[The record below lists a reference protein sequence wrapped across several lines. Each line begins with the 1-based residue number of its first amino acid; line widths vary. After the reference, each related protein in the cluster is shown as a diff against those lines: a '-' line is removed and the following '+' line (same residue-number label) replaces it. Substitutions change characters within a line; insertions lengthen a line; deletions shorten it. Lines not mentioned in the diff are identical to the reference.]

1 MKIATKIFGIF
12 VALALLGGVMA
23 FLAGLF
29 VEKIPIDSSKVVPQ
43 TDTADIFTIEVV
55 SEPLIERAAGTLRAK
70 VETVISPL
78 ISATIS
84 SITVWAGDEVQPGEV
99 LVNLDARELKARVD
113 QAHQAVVSARAM
125 LTQTEKEAKRV
136 QRIFKADPGAISKAE
151 RDRIQTAL
159 STTRAQHVSS
169 KRHED
174 EARTALSYS
183 KLTSPIAGRI
193 VDRYADP
200 GDTARP
206 GVPVLRLYNPATL
219 RLETSVRES
228 VASKLKENQNLTAEI
243 DALDKRFDGVVDE
256 IVPSAD
262 PGSRTFLVKVSLT
275 GDVGLYPG
283 MFGRLLIPIGQ
294 IEKIY
299 IPTAAVT
306 HVGQLDFVIVKTEQG
321 AVRRYVR
328 LGQRGSDERIEVVS
342 GLKAGE
348 QVLLKQRTAE

>member
-1 MKIATKIFGIF
+1 MKIAIKIFGIF

-23 FLAGLF
+23 YLAGF
-29 VEKIPIDSSKVVPQ
+29 FEEKIPIDFSRVVPQ
-43 TDTADIFTIEVV
+43 TDSAEIYTVEVV

-84 SITVWAGDEVQPGEV
+84 SIAVWAGDEVQPGDV
-99 LVNLDARELKARVD
+99 LVDLDARELKSRVD
-113 QAHQAVVSARAM
+113 QAHQTVVSARAM

-159 STTRAQHVSS
+159 STSRARLESA
-169 KRHED
+169 RRYED
-174 EARTALSYS
+174 ETRTALSHS

-193 VDRYADP
+193 VERYADP

-206 GVPVLRLYNPATL
+206 GVPVLRLYNPDTL

-228 VASKLKENQNLTAEI
+228 VASKLKENQRLIAEI
-243 DALDKRFDGVVDE
+243 DALDKRYDGVVDE

-262 PGSRTFLVKVSLT
+262 PGSRTFLVKVSLI
-275 GDVGLYPG
+275 GDSGLYPG
-283 MFGRLLIPIGQ
+283 MFGRLLIPIG
-294 IEKIY
+294 KIDKMY
-299 IPTAAVT
+299 LPIAAVT
-306 HVGQLDFVIVKTEQG
+306 QVGQLDFVIVKTEQG

-328 LGQRGSDERIEVVS
+328 LGPRGSDERVEVVS

-348 QVLLKQRTAE
+348 KVLVAK

>member
-1 MKIATKIFGIF
+1 MKIAIKIFGIF

-23 FLAGLF
+23 YLAGF
-29 VEKIPIDSSKVVPQ
+29 FEEKIPIDFSKVVPL
-43 TDTADIFTIEVV
+43 TDSAEIFTIEIV

-84 SITVWAGDEVQPGEV
+84 SITVWSGDEVQPGDV

-113 QAHQAVVSARAM
+113 QAHQTVVSARAM

-136 QRIFKADPGAISKAE
+136 RRIFKADPGAISKAE
-151 RDRIQTAL
+151 RDRIQAAL
-159 STTRAQHVSS
+159 STTRAQLVSS
-169 KRHED
+169 KRFED
-174 EARTALSYS
+174 EARTALSHS

-193 VDRYADP
+193 VERYADP

-206 GVPVLRLYNPATL
+206 GVPVLRLYNPTTL
-219 RLETSVRES
+219 RLEASVRES
-228 VASKLKENQNLTAEI
+228 VASKLKENQNLIAEI
-243 DALDKRFDGVVDE
+243 DALDKRYDGVVDE

-275 GDVGLYPG
+275 GDAGLYPG

-299 IPTAAVT
+299 LPVAAVT
-306 HVGQLDFVIVKTEQG
+306 QVGQLDFVIVKTDQG

-348 QVLLKQRTAE
+348 QVLVARR

>member
-1 MKIATKIFGIF
+1 VKIAIKIFGIF

-23 FLAGLF
+23 YLAGF
-29 VEKIPIDSSKVVPQ
+29 FEEKIPIDFSRVVPQ
-43 TDTADIFTIEVV
+43 TDSAELFTVEVV

-84 SITVWAGDEVQPGEV
+84 SIAVWAGDEVQPGDV
-99 LVNLDARELKARVD
+99 LVDLDARELKSRVD
-113 QAHQAVVSARAM
+113 QAHQTVVSARAM

-159 STTRAQHVSS
+159 STSRARLESA
-169 KRHED
+169 RRYED
-174 EARTALSYS
+174 ETRTALSHS

-193 VDRYADP
+193 VERYADP

-206 GVPVLRLYNPATL
+206 GVPVLRLYNPDTL

-228 VASKLKENQNLTAEI
+228 VASKLKENQRLIAEI
-243 DALDKRFDGVVDE
+243 DALDKRYEGVVDE

-262 PGSRTFLVKVSLT
+262 PGSRTFLVKVSLI
-275 GDVGLYPG
+275 GDSGLYPG
-283 MFGRLLIPIGQ
+283 MFGRLLIPIG
-294 IEKIY
+294 KIDKMY
-299 IPTAAVT
+299 LPIAAVT
-306 HVGQLDFVIVKTEQG
+306 QVGQLDFVIVKTEQG

-328 LGQRGSDERIEVVS
+328 LGPRGSDERVEVVS

-348 QVLLKQRTAE
+348 QVLVARR